1 MFSALLSGIYPERLN
16 HGNQGGL
23 QVIRTFALACGLAA
37 CSMLVLPSLSSA
49 QTPGQPAPVTPV
61 RVGFVNMQEVLKLY
75 PRYKTLQDEL
85 KKKDEEF
92 MGMVKKKQEKI
103 EASQKEYATTTDQ
116 KRKDAIEQEVRTI
129 KMEIDTIAADAKKTL
144 GKYFDE
150 EVAKIYV
157 EFYGAVAEVAKSN
170 GFDIVWRYTED
181 WNKDTYSKPEF
192 IVRRMAANPI
202 FPMYYDR
209 ERYDITYRVV
219 SYLSA
224 KYPAP
229 AGTVQQTGATT
240 GGTAQPGNK

>member
-1 MFSALLSGIYPERLN
+1 
-16 HGNQGGL
+16 
-23 QVIRTFALACGLAA
+23 VIRKFALACGLAA
-37 CSMLVLPSLSSA
+37 ALAGLVPALSVA
-49 QTPGQPAPVTPV
+49 QTNAAAQPAPVTPV

-75 PRYKTLQDEL
+75 PRYKALQDEL
-85 KKKDEEF
+85 KKKDDEF
-92 MGMVKKKQEKI
+92 MGMVKKKQERAG
-103 EASQKEYATTTDQ
+103 ELQKEYAATTDQ
-116 KRKDAIEQEVRTI
+116 KRKDAIEQDLRAL
-129 KMEIDTIAADAKKTL
+129 KLEIDTIASDAKKTL

-181 WNKDTYSKPEF
+181 WDKVNYPKPEN

-219 SYLSA
+219 SYLSQ

-229 AGTVQQTGATT
+229 AASNTSPTGIQPV
-240 GGTAQPGNK
+240 GGTK

>member
-1 MFSALLSGIYPERLN
+1 MRQGPWI
-16 HGNQGGL
+16 QGGMH
-23 QVIRTFALACGLAA
+23 VIRKFAIACGLAA
-37 CSMLVLPSLSSA
+37 SLVGFVPSISLA
-49 QTPGQPAPVTPV
+49 QGTAAPAPVTPV

-75 PRYKTLQDEL
+75 PRYKGLQDEL

-92 MGMVKKKQEKI
+92 MGIVKKKQERMG
-103 EASQKEYATTTDQ
+103 ELQKEYATTTDQ
-116 KRKDAIEQEVRTI
+116 KRKDAIEAEVRGI

-157 EFYGAVAEVAKSN
+157 EFYGAVAEVAKTN

-181 WNKDTYSKPEF
+181 WNKDTYNKPEF

-202 FPMYYDR
+202 FPMFYDR

-219 SYLSA
+219 SYLSKA
-224 KYPAP
+224 YPAAPVTNAGATGNTGGVVP
-229 AGTVQQTGATT
+229 AGNTT
-240 GGTAQPGNK
+240 TPPGNR